1 MCGGI
6 LEGLSAIS
14 TVLGLTKKEDTAAT
28 TSTDISPTSLNLTSG
43 TATTDA
49 IEQQR
54 KKNALAQGYSSTI
67 ATGGSGVTSS
77 ATTQKKTLLGS

>member
-14 TVLGLTKKEDTAAT
+14 TVLGLTKKEDTAT
-28 TSTDISPTSLNLTSG
+28 TDASPTSTNLTSG